1 MVPRIPLRT
10 ARKSEAQSGTSCQPV
25 PGANGNSEHSPHAC
39 YKYDVT
45 INNYSDLEVYTFCA
59 SVRDICKKA
68 IVAKEVG
75 EEGTPHLQCY
85 ISLKVKQRIKDLHRQ
100 AGFERASMRACRNE
114 PALIDYCRKT
124 GGVILDFGIPK
135 PPKVPRIITEL
146 REWQAEIEKIYFGT
160 PDPRKIHW
168 FWESEG
174 NIGKSEFVKY
184 MVVKHKA
191 LFCDGGKKADII
203 NLVFNNNMDDCKCI
217 IWDLPRVTEGNISY
231 SSLESIKNGLVCN
244 TKYETGTKVFDSPHV
259 FVFANFVPSDMS
271 KLSKDRWD
279 IREIIINT

>member
-1 MVPRIPLRT
+1 MPG
-10 ARKSEAQSGTSCQPV
+10 RKSEAHAVPPGQPV
-25 PGANGNSEHSPHAC
+25 PGANGNSEHSPHAQ
-39 YKYDVT
+39 YKYDVV
-45 INNYSDLEVYTFCA
+45 INNYSDLECYIFCA
-59 SVRDICKKA
+59 TVRDICKKA

-85 ISLKVKQRIKDLHRQ
+85 ISLKEKKRMDTLHGH
-100 AGFERASMRACRNE
+100 AGFERASMRPVRNE
-114 PALIDYCRKT
+114 RDLITYCRK
-124 GGVILDFGIPK
+124 GGNVIVDFGIPK
-135 PPKVPRIITEL
+135 PPKIPKIITEL
-146 REWQAEIEKIYFGT
+146 RPWQAEIEKLYFGI

-271 KLSKDRWD
+271 KLSQDRWN
-279 IREIIINT
+279 ICEIKQGTSFLF